1 MAPASQRD
9 LAAEHDLDK
18 IRARLTRPRGEGPLG
33 DFVLGG
39 VDGVVTTFAV
49 VAGSAGGQLS
59 VAAVIIL
66 GLANLVADGFSMGI
80 SNYLGTRSRQQEV
93 TRARADEIWQLDA
106 DPEGERREI
115 REIYARKGFGGAAL
129 DHIVDVITSDREV
142 WVDTMMAEELK
153 LSEVSARPLRAGL
166 VTFAAFSVC
175 GFIPL
180 TPFLLGGGNFE
191 RMFGISLA
199 FSAATF
205 FALGLGK
212 GAVLGLPPLRSG
224 IQTLVIGSVAAGL
237 AYATGMVLREMFG
250 IAVS

>member
-1 MAPASQRD
+1 M
-9 LAAEHDLDK
+9 
-18 IRARLTRPRGEGPLG
+18 GPLG

-59 VAAVIIL
+59 MVAVIIL

-80 SNYLGTRSRQQEV
+80 SNYLGTCSRQQEV
-93 TRARADEIWQLDA
+93 TRARADEAWQLDA

-115 REIYARKGFGGAAL
+115 REIFARKGFGGAPL
-129 DHIVDVITSDREV
+129 DHIVQVITSDRKV

-153 LSEVSARPLRAGL
+153 LSEVSARPLRAGI
-166 VTFAAFSVC
+166 VTFAAFTSC
-175 GFIPL
+175 GLVPL

-191 RMFGISLA
+191 SMFRISLTL
-199 FSAATF
+199 SAATF
-205 FALGLGK
+205 FALGIGK

-224 IQTLVIGSVAAGL
+224 IQTLVIGSIAAGL
-237 AYATGMVLREMFG
+237 AYVTGMLLRQMFG